1 MLLSNL
7 SRDSI
12 ERGVGYWLGKDI
24 RLLIPLRCNILL
36 EVASEHP
43 AYYVMKSEKTY
54 LIPRPRGR
62 EVIRGASTNLLT
74 TREVWGREVFVLIHK
89 WKSRRAAGW
98 EVSPTLDGKVLISE
112 CAAAGTWAS
121 SFRRGARR

>member
-36 EVASEHP
+36 EVASDRLLRHE
-43 AYYVMKSEKTY
+43 
-54 LIPRPRGR
+54 
-62 EVIRGASTNLLT
+62 IRKNLLDPT
-74 TREVWGREVFVLIHK
+74 TKRT
-89 WKSRRAAGW
+89 RRRTGHQR
-98 EVSPTLDGKVLISE
+98 GKH
-112 CAAAGTWAS
+112 
-121 SFRRGARR
+121 